1 MASIASMPSVASMQL
16 RATEPGD
23 GSYLELIAQ
32 AYLHIRPTAMMAAVA
47 YATHSGVAE
56 LLGRLAAMDGWDQV
70 SKRWLVGIDFCRS
83 DPTALEG
90 LDGQRRSN
98 VRIYDGLFVVGRD
111 RCIPRVSFH
120 PKLYA
125 FRHRRK
131 EAVVAGSGNLS
142 RTGLCVGVEAGLSV
156 CEFPGK
162 DSRFLHGWFNRQ
174 WGLATPLADIAV
186 EYSDRFQS
194 LENRTHPA
202 PTEDDA
208 APESAGARGQLTPG
222 QLRKLKVCRHLWIQ
236 AGNLHFN
243 RGPGRPGNQLML
255 KRNTRVFFGFPARD
269 LGPDTALGH
278 VAIEFAGNVRH
289 DCSLRFSNNSMD
301 VLTLPVPGAD
311 GPAAYSRETICFER
325 IGVRRFRLV
334 LGAPRDLTRWK
345 RRSEGIDGYFRM
357 SRGREWGVF

>member
-1 MASIASMPSVASMQL
+1 MASMQL
-16 RATEPGD
+16 TATDPGD
-23 GSYLELIAQ
+23 GSYLELIAE
-32 AYLHIRPTAMMAAVA
+32 AYSHIQPTAMKAAVA

-56 LLGRLAAMDGWDQV
+56 LLGRLAALDGWDQV

-83 DPTALEG
+83 DPIALEG
-90 LDGQRRSN
+90 LDGLPRSN

-125 FRHRRK
+125 FRRRRK

-156 CEFPGK
+156 CDVPGR
-162 DSRFLHGWFNRQ
+162 DARSLHGWFNRQ
-174 WGLATPLADIAV
+174 WGLATPLPDIAV
-186 EYSDRFQS
+186 EYNDRFQS
-194 LENRTHPA
+194 LENRIHPA

-208 APESAGARGQLTPG
+208 APESAGAQGQLTPD

-236 AGNLHFN
+236 AGNLHLN

-269 LGPDTALGH
+269 LDPDTALGH
-278 VAIEFAGNVRH
+278 VAIEYAGNVRY

-301 VLTLPVPGAD
+301 VLTLPVPQAG
-311 GPAAYSRETICFER
+311 GPAAYDQETICFER
-325 IGVRRFRLV
+325 TGVRQFRLV
-334 LGAPRDLTRWK
+334 LGAHHDVRRWK
-345 RRSEGIDGYFRM
+345 RKSRKIGGFFRM
-357 SRGREWGVF
+357 SSGREWGVF